1 MSLEIHIKSVDRSK
15 IRNNDVGDYFYD
27 ANGVLNILVAELGDK
42 KKESLIVMHELWEV
56 LTTEANGVSEKEI
69 TDWDAYCEKAKE
81 IGTMNDDIENG
92 FRHDAPYRKQ
102 HTQSTGIEL
111 LLAAELGVDWAEY
124 ENLINNL

>member
-1 MSLEIHIKSVDRSK
+1 MALEIHIKSVDRSK

-42 KKESLIVMHELWEV
+42 NKESLIAIHELWEV
-56 LTTEANGVSEKEI
+56 LTCEANGITEKEI
-69 TDWDAYCEKAKE
+69 TNWDAYCEKAKE

-92 FRHDAPYRKQ
+92 FRHDAPYRKF

-111 LLAAELGVDWAEY
+111 LLAAELGIDWVEY
-124 ENLINNL
+124 SKLVESL